1 MKPERTSVS
10 PRPKLIKR
18 SAVTVSLVS
27 VFLGTAALAAVDA
40 QGPTGKWR
48 TIDDDSGKPR
58 AIVEIKQTD
67 GELQGKIVKLLN
79 QPKDDKNPVCDECE
93 GPRHGKPVLGMTIL
107 WGLEKDGNEWTDGK
121 ILDPES
127 GDVYDAAIKLGE
139 GGETLKVRGY
149 LGISL
154 LGRTQTWQRVSAPAD
169 SNQPATDKPA

>member
-1 MKPERTSVS
+1 MKSNHTSVR
-10 PRPKLIKR
+10 PRQKFVR
-18 SAVTVSLVS
+18 RGAVTVSLLS
-27 VFLGTAALAAVDA
+27 VLLGTAALAAVDA
-40 QGPTGKWR
+40 QAPTGKWR

-79 QPKDDKNPVCDECE
+79 QPKDDKNPVCDKCD

-107 WGLEKDGNEWTDGK
+107 WGLEKDGSEWTDGK

-127 GDVYDAAIKLGE
+127 GDVYDATIKVGE
-139 GGETLKVRGY
+139 NGKTLKVRGY

-154 LGRTQTWQRVSAPAD
+154 LGRTQTWQRVSAVPND
-169 SNQPATDKPA
+169 DQKS